1 MKQPARRKT
10 IRTPRVG
17 STNEHTYP
25 ANCSFLFEI
34 EKKKRKR
41 KKANKLG
48 ERRGQEPPSRR
59 ENVAEAHSYTLSI
72 QSRR

>member
-1 MKQPARRKT
+1 MKQPAWRKT

-34 EKKKRKR
+34 EKKKRKKQTSWESEEDKR
-41 KKANKLG
+41 
-48 ERRGQEPPSRR
+48 PPSRC
-59 ENVAEAHSYTLSI
+59 ENVAEARSYTLSI

>member
-1 MKQPARRKT
+1 MKQPAWRKT

-34 EKKKRKR
+34 EKKKK

-48 ERRGQEPPSRR
+48 ERRGQEPPSRC
-59 ENVAEAHSYTLSI
+59 ENVAEARSYTLSI